1 MKLKAKINKKFYK
14 EAVQDRQE
22 RIQDKLDNSYE
33 ILVNSAPE
41 VAVELLKIIKTELIA
56 IKERL
61 QDRNIEI
68 SFTKSV
74 ENYILNKI
82 KLEKNHARQIKS
94 AVKVLI
100 QVPISNYIVK
110 NRGID
115 KISINVVDKSLQFA

>member
-1 MKLKAKINKKFYK
+1 MGF
-14 EAVQDRQE
+14 
-22 RIQDKLDNSYE
+22 IQDAESDTDVYKKSLKKYFR
-33 ILVNSAPE
+33 PE
-41 VAVELLKIIKTELIA
+41 LLARVDEVVVFNELGEKELLKIIKTELIA